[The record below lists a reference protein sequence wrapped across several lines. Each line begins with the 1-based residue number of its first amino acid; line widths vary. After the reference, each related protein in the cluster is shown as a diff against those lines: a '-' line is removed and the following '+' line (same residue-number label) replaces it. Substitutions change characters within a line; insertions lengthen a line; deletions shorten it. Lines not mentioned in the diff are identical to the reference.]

1 MNEPI
6 QDKAPKP
13 AGLLPKHIQS
23 WLILGLA
30 VLMIVIMWLTGGK
43 KQQTAP
49 KANAPV
55 AQQPLPVE
63 VNETKI
69 ADLQNRIQEL
79 QREQLAAQSA
89 LAQQNRFATESIFE
103 RAQSGLGLRAG
114 GRNHVRFGTMAR
126 FDFEAHSSRAKF
138 FNLAANKFDDAFRL
152 LIRNKAGRD
161 FCAGPGGHDGFAPF
175 TLVTAGEAI
184 DFQSRAGG
192 PLFVRSKAAF
202 PK

>member
-43 KQQTAP
+43 KQQTAA

-55 AQQPLPVE
+55 AQQPLPLE

-89 LAQQNRFATESIFE
+89 LAQQNRFLGAATPDQQQTQSNHGSGNPAGERNEDPIKAEQRKRDYLSLFASNIALSYRKTPPPTQPGTSEPIFPAPE
-103 RAQSGLGLRAG
+103 PA
-114 GRNHVRFGTMAR
+114 
-126 FDFEAHSSRAKF
+126 
-138 FNLAANKFDDAFRL
+138 AANPPSSPTEAALLSQMLKDAQL
-152 LIRNKAGRD
+152 GN
-161 FCAGPGGHDGFAPF
+161 PSQ
-175 TLVTAGEAI
+175 AI
-184 DFQSRAGG
+184 SATT
-192 PLFVRSKAAF
+192 
-202 PK
+202 